1 MRSITGIDI
10 FFFFFSFTSQVHSL
24 YCTQFLWKCTV
35 HPNTQ
40 VLFWYFCPFFF
51 PKLILANW
59 KAVTVKSREFYKLF
73 SIIDLFGGTKGEF
86 HELPCQDLDLTMLQW
101 GVRSN
106 KFGFTGFI
114 YSSTCCWFLVLQPI
128 GSQQFT
134 LNAIFPGQM
143 TLIQRSKLVVPWKS
157 PWNSYFLIKYNAKF

>member
-1 MRSITGIDI
+1 MRSITGID
-10 FFFFFSFTSQVHSL
+10 FFFFFYISSTFFILHSVSLEMHCAPQHTSFVL
-24 YCTQFLWKCTV
+24 IFLSI
-35 HPNTQ
+35 
-40 VLFWYFCPFFF
+40 FF